1 MKAVFAAASVAA
13 LCVAAH
19 AAGAVNTSADARF
32 KAITTKEWVWRKA
45 QLALHDEGNKR
56 EPIPDYFPS
65 ETPTAEAARLAYWT
79 NVLKEVDTIPRAA
92 LSPKVQVDYDVY
104 RPQIAALIAGE
115 KFRDFEMPVN
125 SDSAFYSDLNE
136 KQLRDFHS
144 APVYRHYDN
153 CLR

>member
-32 KAITTKEWVWRKA
+32 KAITTKEWVWRKV

-65 ETPTAEAARLAYWT
+65 ETPTAEAARL
-79 NVLKEVDTIPRAA
+79 
-92 LSPKVQVDYDVY
+92 
-104 RPQIAALIAGE
+104 
-115 KFRDFEMPVN
+115 
-125 SDSAFYSDLNE
+125 
-136 KQLRDFHS
+136 
-144 APVYRHYDN
+144 
-153 CLR
+153 